1 MSHQFGLNLFATAS
15 EALEAAKI
23 ALANLKEYEATGS
36 KKAAKN
42 FFQASGQE
50 VGDEE
55 ENYYMMRNIE
65 HAISLYTKKV
75 EQGY

>member
-1 MSHQFGLNLFATAS
+1 MSHQFGLNLFATAN
-15 EALEAAKI
+15 EALEAAKT
-23 ALANLKEYEATGS
+23 ALASLKEFEATGS
-36 KKAAKN
+36 KKAAMN
-42 FFQASGQE
+42 FFQASGQK